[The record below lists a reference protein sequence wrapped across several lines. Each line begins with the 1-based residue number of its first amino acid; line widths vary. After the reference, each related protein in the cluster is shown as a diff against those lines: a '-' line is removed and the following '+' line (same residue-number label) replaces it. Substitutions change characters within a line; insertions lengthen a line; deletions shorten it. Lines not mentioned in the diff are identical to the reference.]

1 MHRQACEL
9 LYMQRTQL
17 AATTKIPQP
26 ETKRGHELQNERS
39 GLQKVQLTLGGS
51 RPALLSLSGP
61 WQWTGQEKAKRGL
74 NPPKVIT
81 REGEAGVGRNVLI
94 HRPTHPLPLIS
105 LPEFYSPLYR
115 GGGRGGRAPVTKDC
129 RNLPPPTPHTRPRA
143 CQSASAG
150 SPGELCRPLQ
160 FALGGSLQKKSLGA
174 CCLGKPSGEGEE
186 L

>member
-81 REGEAGVGRNVLI
+81 GEGEAGGGRNVLI

-115 GGGRGGRAPVTKDC
+115 GGGRGGRAPVIKGC
-129 RNLPPPTPHTRPRA
+129 RNLPPPTPHPRPRA